1 METNELNELYFK
13 DCFSQSEGKTNLEIN
28 HLTANCITS
37 PSNAFNLDNEGN
49 LTVKTIHTIEG
60 NEAEINYASIFDK
73 VYPVGAIY
81 MSVSATN
88 PTNLFGGTW
97 EQIMDRFLLASGNSY
112 GAGTTGGEA
121 NHTLTINE
129 IPAHNHTTT
138 SDGAHYHTG
147 RYRNGYTLGGN
158 NYLLRRISS
167 EDNYTGDAQVTY
179 SGGGHGHNISN
190 TGGNGAHNN
199 MPPYLAVYVW
209 KRVS

>member
-1 METNELNELYFK
+1 METNESNELYFK
-13 DCFSQSEGKTNLEIN
+13 DCFSQSEGNTNLEIN

-49 LTVKTIHTIEG
+49 LTVKTIHTTEG

-81 MSVSATN
+81 MSVSSTN

-112 GAGTTGGEA
+112 GAGTIGGEA
-121 NHTLTINE
+121 VHTLTIDE
-129 IPAHNHTTT
+129 IPVHNHITT
-138 SDGAHYHTG
+138 SGGEHYHTG

-158 NYLLRRISS
+158 NFLLRRVSD
-167 EDNYTGDAQVTY
+167 EDNYTADAQVTY
-179 SGGGHGHNISN
+179 ISGGHGHSISN
-190 TGGNGAHNN
+190 TGGSGAHNN

>member
-13 DCFSQSEGKTNLEIN
+13 DCFSQSEGQTNLEIN

-49 LTVKTIHTIEG
+49 LTVKTIHTTDG
-60 NEAEINYASIFDK
+60 NETEINYASIFDK

-81 MSVSATN
+81 MSVSSTN
-88 PTNLFGGTW
+88 PTNLFGGVW
-97 EQIMDRFLLASGNSY
+97 EQIMDKFLLASGNTF

-129 IPAHNHTTT
+129 MPSHTHTVPVKSGSYMTVPTSSGTNWLPYYNNATTT
-138 SDGAHYHTG
+138 S
-147 RYRNGYTLGGN
+147 
-158 NYLLRRISS
+158 
-167 EDNYTGDAQVTY
+167 
-179 SGGGHGHNISN
+179 
-190 TGGNGAHNN
+190 TGGSRAHNN
-199 MPPYLAVYVW
+199 MPPYLTVYVW